1 MTKGLHYYGGG
12 STVCAQCG
20 YRFIKGDEALRIKQT
35 GDIIH
40 SDCFI
45 DYSEDNREE
54 LSEEFEF

>member
-1 MTKGLHYYGGG
+1 MTKGLHYFGGG

-20 YRFIKGDEALRIKQT
+20 YRFTKGDDAIRIRQT

-40 SDCFI
+40 TDCFI

-54 LSEEFEF
+54 LTEEFEF